1 MQNNI
6 YNFLRLFVSN
16 NNKKVPLN
24 NSHYLSKTTFPIF
37 LNALEIEQFLTCK
50 TSKKKPKN

>member
-6 YNFLRLFVSN
+6 FNFIRLFIGN
-16 NNKKVPLN
+16 NNKKIPLN

-37 LNALEIEQFLTCK
+37 LNALQIEQFLTCK
-50 TSKKKPKN
+50 TSKKKHTN